1 MSGGHR
7 RHLDREALERLLAS
21 ELPDETSRALQ
32 RHLFAC
38 PTCERRLI
46 ALLPG
51 SAASPP
57 SAPKDGH
64 RDLVR
69 RIVTEHRTEIAQ
81 RRRSLVKERLEASAL
96 WTEVEPHDQE
106 RRRALID
113 DDIRFQ
119 SWGFFELLVDRARD
133 AVLQDIGK
141 AEDLLRLALEV
152 TERLAPGD
160 YGPGSIDA
168 AKARVWTHLGNTVR
182 VLGDFRQAETAFQTA
197 ELHFSRSWLD
207 PLDEALLLELKAAL
221 RRGQR
226 RFEEALDLTEGAIAI
241 YREVNETHLEGQ
253 ALMVKGLT
261 FQYQGDIEAAADC
274 FRTSLSLL
282 DALEEPRLAALC
294 QLNLVGCLQDA
305 GSSAEA
311 AALIPGTR
319 HTIERVGKRVDLLR
333 LRWTEGKVA
342 ASTGQSAEAEA
353 AFREVRET
361 CFEDARVFD
370 AALISLD
377 LAALYLRQHRLE
389 ETKRLAAE
397 ILPVFQSREVDREAL
412 GALIVF
418 QQAAEMEQLTIG
430 LINEVAGYLERA
442 RNEPHLRFRESE

>member
-32 RHLFAC
+32 RHLFTC
-38 PTCERRLI
+38 PTCESRLI

-51 SAASPP
+51 PAVSPP
-57 SAPKDGH
+57 LTPSGGYQ
-64 RDLVR
+64 DLVR
-69 RIVTEHRTEIAQ
+69 RIVTEHRTEITQ
-81 RRRSLVKERLEASAL
+81 RRRSLMRERVEAAAL
-96 WTEVEPHDQE
+96 WSEIEPQDQE
-106 RRRALID
+106 RRRSLVAE
-113 DDIRFQ
+113 DIRFQ

-133 AVLQDIGK
+133 AVLQDVGK

-152 TERLAPGD
+152 TERLAPGE
-160 YGPGSIDA
+160 YGAGSIDA

-182 VLGDFRQAETAFQTA
+182 VLGDFRQAEAAFQTA

-221 RRGQR
+221 RRGQG
-226 RFEEALDLTEGAIAI
+226 RFDEALELLEGAIAI
-241 YREVNETHLEGQ
+241 YREVNEPHLEGQ
-253 ALMVKGLT
+253 AFVVKGLT
-261 FQYQGDIEAAADC
+261 LQYQGDVEEAADC

-294 QLNLVGCLQDA
+294 HLNLVGCLQDA
-305 GSSAEA
+305 GRSAEA
-311 AALIPGTR
+311 AALIPETR
-319 HTIERVGKRVDLLR
+319 SRVEQAGKRVDLLR

-361 CFEDARVFD
+361 CFEDRRAFD

-377 LAALYLRQHRLE
+377 LAALYLRQRRMD

-397 ILPVFQSREVDREAL
+397 ILPVFQSREVHREAL

-418 QQAAEMEQLTIG
+418 QQAAEMEQLTLG
-430 LINEVAGYLERA
+430 LIDEVAAYLERA
-442 RNEPHLRFRESE
+442 RNEPQLRFREKA